1 MCSILLN
8 VASVLRESEIK
19 YDLNDNITYLIDLT
33 NLQLNLS
40 VIGVEQH
47 GNRPSVQLVH
57 TNQVAKLS

>member
-47 GNRPSVQLVH
+47 GNRPFVQLVH